1 MSTPEANPIIAEV
14 TRGDIIESV
23 HRGAYAVVGP
33 GGELLEAAGDIAKPI
48 YPRSAMKALQ
58 ALPLVVSGAAKHY
71 GLNDA
76 ELALV
81 CASHNGEARHV
92 EAAKSVLTKAGRSSD
107 DLACGSQWPRDGHQL
122 IKSGGQPRQVHNN
135 CSGKHAGMLAL
146 ASFKHHDPHD
156 YWRVEHPVQQII
168 MQSLSQILDHD
179 LGTAPVALDGCSAP
193 NWAFPLKNFATGLS
207 CFVSGERLDAATRA
221 AAKTLSAAT
230 RANPFMVAGTDRF
243 CTRLMTAVPR
253 AFVKTGAEGVF
264 AAAIP
269 HMGIGIALKCDD
281 GHRRAAEVATAALL
295 ARLGKWEDDELA
307 ALQSLARETIMNRN
321 AFVTGEIK
329 SVL

>member
-1 MSTPEANPIIAEV
+1 MSTPDPNPVIAEV
-14 TRGDIIESV
+14 TRGDIVESV

-33 GGELLEAAGDIAKPI
+33 GGDLLEAAGDIAQPI

-58 ALPLVVSGAAKHY
+58 ALPLVTSGAARHF
-71 GLNDA
+71 GLSDA

-81 CASHNGEARHV
+81 CASHNGETRHV
-92 EAAKSVLTKAGRSSD
+92 EAAQSILTKAGRSCD
-107 DLACGSQWPRDGHQL
+107 DLACGSQWPRDGNRL
-122 IKSGGQPRQVHNN
+122 IRSGGEPQQVHNN
-135 CSGKHAGMLAL
+135 CSGKHSGMLAL
-146 ASFKHHDPHD
+146 ASFEKHDPHD
-156 YWRVEHPVQQII
+156 YWRVEHPVQQRIA
-168 MQSLSQILDHD
+168 QTLSEILDHD
-179 LGTAPVALDGCSAP
+179 LSKAPVALDGCSAP
-193 NWAFPLKNFATGLS
+193 NWAFPLHNFATGLAR
-207 CFVSGERLDAATRA
+207 FISGEKLDKASADAAKA
-221 AAKTLSAAT
+221 LSEAT

-281 GHRRAAEVATAALL
+281 GHRRAAEVATAGLL

-307 ALQSLARETIMNRN
+307 ALKALASETVKNRN
-321 AFVTGEIK
+321 GFVTGQIAA
-329 SVL
+329 VV